1 MKAFVTG
8 ISGFVGSHLA
18 EHLLAAGDE
27 VLGAARTGDRLQHV
41 PTGVATTAW
50 DISRDPPAGELL
62 DAVRRFEPD
71 VIYHLAAM
79 SIPRDCG
86 TAEPTAE
93 ARALNVDGVSRVLE
107 LAEELPRSPRVV
119 FTSSSHV
126 YAVDSRQ
133 PVVPETA
140 PLAPRNAYGRTKF
153 EAESLC
159 LAAAS
164 GGADVVIVR
173 SFSQAGPRQ
182 DPRLMLAE
190 WARQLLSD
198 TPSISVGNLHVGVD
212 LRDVRDAVRAL
223 RALALNG
230 VAGDVYNVGS
240 AISRT
245 TGSWFELLRH
255 TAGDRRPVNER
266 DVKPRNDPIA
276 DTSKLRSLTGWRPTV
291 LPEQTVAD
299 IWSYWRDVVDGE
311 ASSRQRASQQ
321 QQQQ

>member
-41 PTGVATTAW
+41 PDDAATIAW
-50 DISRDPPAGELL
+50 NLSRESPTGELL

-79 SIPRDCG
+79 SIPLDCG

-107 LAEELPRSPRVV
+107 LAEKLVRRPRVV

-126 YAVDSRQ
+126 YAVNSRQ
-133 PVVPETA
+133 PTVSETA
-140 PLAPRNAYGRTKF
+140 PLAPRNAYGRTKL
-153 EAESLC
+153 EAEELC
-159 LAAAS
+159 LSAAA
-164 GGADVVIVR
+164 GGADVVVVR

-198 TPSISVGNLHVGVD
+198 APSITVGNLHVDVD
-212 LRDVRDAVRAL
+212 LLDVRDAVQAL

-230 VAGDVYNVGS
+230 VAGEVYNVGS
-240 AISRT
+240 ATSRT

-266 DVKPRNDPIA
+266 DVTPRSDPIA
-276 DTSKLRSLTGWRPTV
+276 DTGKLRSLTGWRPTIT
-291 LPEQTVAD
+291 PEQTVSA
-299 IWSYWRDVVDGE
+299 IWNYWRGAVGGE